1 MLERASKRPKIEKY
15 VDQSG
20 DSLIKKLGR
29 CVWPQCGRTVCD
41 SSPRFVQSMPLLGH
55 LSIPLIFLAVLTL
68 VSLQKRP

>member
-29 CVWPQCGRTVCD
+29 CVWP
-41 SSPRFVQSMPLLGH
+41 
-55 LSIPLIFLAVLTL
+55 
-68 VSLQKRP
+68 